1 MPTSRERLRTKLRRR
16 AAFLVDTGSASRR
29 AMSADEAERFLWS
42 IEKNDPNAFGLTK
55 LSELRVNDP
64 IDVAARGYSWNA
76 TTDTGIEGPMT
87 LLTYAAWLGRAWIVR
102 GLLRAGAVPEVGS
115 AFVSPF
121 SSGRTNARRDRV
133 AATSRDSSGT
143 SSRAREHGH
152 DEYDVSRTGS
162 LALLFKRLHA
172 RYPEAATWLV
182 IAAARARAAGGA
194 RLAENTRLGD
204 DLKNENENETPPL
217 SRCAFRACRSAR
229 PVRPFAFATC
239 RHVACEM
246 CVWEAVAREHGE
258 GFCCPVCDAR
268 GDETESRNT
277 EKVADDFSVARAS
290 RARWLALPAE
300 APDAACA
307 VTACAKPCAENADD
321 DTTRDANA
329 SAREHDPPGELS
341 PRTIRREKL
350 PRLGKARRAD
360 PVLGFFDA
368 KGARVTFSPVPVAS
382 AARRRAS
389 KHATREDRTRAL
401 LAAAASGDA
410 PTVRAVVDAG
420 VDVECADECGFTP
433 LALAAWRGRLG
444 AARAMLAAGADPA
457 AVVAGGVTAARA
469 ARANGH
475 ADVLRAL
482 RDALGETASGDEGFR
497 HEGETAEARTSAAD
511 VGGVCRDASE
521 RKKKGR
527 FVSSPRDLPR
537 PPPPRVTLVPVPP
550 CAMEEVASG
559 LGAVYG
565 DGCFD
570 DNAARGDGDE
580 TERENG
586 SFLDAVDDLA
596 DVVSGKFGPAGACSD
611 AERLHFAD
619 AEGWVRAELARAIES
634 IVDSL
639 IATKGKLAEIYGGAG
654 REVETTSKARSDDD
668 DDDDD
673 DDGDVAE
680 NFPRSRAAVRA
691 VVLPKM
697 RFLRYPD
704 PGGRLNPHVDLR
716 KVDEESATGQ
726 RSTHT
731 FCLYLATCA
740 AGGETVT
747 LDKVRE
753 PKDPMS
759 DRFAVGACKPK
770 RGRLFL
776 FPHGTP
782 HAGRPV
788 VDVPKVLLRGECY
801 VVPNQ

>member
-1 MPTSRERLRTKLRRR
+1 M
-16 AAFLVDTGSASRR
+16 
-29 AMSADEAERFLWS
+29 
-42 IEKNDPNAFGLTK
+42 
-55 LSELRVNDP
+55 
-64 IDVAARGYSWNA
+64 
-76 TTDTGIEGPMT
+76 
-87 LLTYAAWLGRAWIVR
+87 
-102 GLLRAGAVPEVGS
+102 
-115 AFVSPF
+115 
-121 SSGRTNARRDRV
+121 
-133 AATSRDSSGT
+133 
-143 SSRAREHGH
+143 
-152 DEYDVSRTGS
+152 
-162 LALLFKRLHA
+162 
-172 RYPEAATWLV
+172 
-182 IAAARARAAGGA
+182 
-194 RLAENTRLGD
+194 
-204 DLKNENENETPPL
+204 
-217 SRCAFRACRSAR
+217 
-229 PVRPFAFATC
+229 
-239 RHVACEM
+239 
-246 CVWEAVAREHGE
+246 
-258 GFCCPVCDAR
+258 
-268 GDETESRNT
+268 
-277 EKVADDFSVARAS
+277 
-290 RARWLALPAE
+290 
-300 APDAACA
+300 
-307 VTACAKPCAENADD
+307 
-321 DTTRDANA
+321 
-329 SAREHDPPGELS
+329 
-341 PRTIRREKL
+341 
-350 PRLGKARRAD
+350 
-360 PVLGFFDA
+360 LGFFDA
-368 KGARVTFSPVPVAS
+368 KGARVTFSPLPVAS

-444 AARAMLAAGADPA
+444 AARVLLAAGADPA

-475 ADVLRAL
+475 AGVLRVI
-482 RDALGETASGDEGFR
+482 RDALGESPSRSIGARLTDA
-497 HEGETAEARTSAAD
+497 ETPKAETRAAD
-511 VGGVCRDASE
+511 VAFSRD
-521 RKKKGR
+521 GR
-527 FVSSPRDLPR
+527 APAT
-537 PPPPRVTLVPVPP
+537 PPITTLVPVPP

-559 LGAVYG
+559 VGAVYG

-570 DNAARGDGDE
+570 DRGERGDE
-580 TERENG
+580 PAMTKTKTKTRAE

-619 AEGWVRAELARAIES
+619 AEGWVRAELARAIEA
-634 IVDSL
+634 IVESL
-639 IATKGKLAEIYGGAG
+639 LATKGKLVELCGEPSG
-654 REVETTSKARSDDD
+654 RTPETSSKAKGERSDG
-668 DDDDD
+668 
-673 DDGDVAE
+673 DDGVAE

-731 FCLYLATCA
+731 FCLYLATCD

-801 VVPNQ
+801 MVPNQ

>member
-1 MPTSRERLRTKLRRR
+1 
-16 AAFLVDTGSASRR
+16 
-29 AMSADEAERFLWS
+29 
-42 IEKNDPNAFGLTK
+42 
-55 LSELRVNDP
+55 
-64 IDVAARGYSWNA
+64 
-76 TTDTGIEGPMT
+76 MT

-102 GLLRAGAVPEVGS
+102 GLLRAGAVPEVES
-115 AFVSPF
+115 RSRA
-121 SSGRTNARRDRV
+121 TTKQRRRRV
-133 AATSRDSSGT
+133 AETSRDASRAA
-143 SSRAREHGH
+143 SSRAREYGC
-152 DEYDVSRTGS
+152 DEYDEYDEDDEDDEDDEYGVARTGS

-172 RYPEAATWLV
+172 RYPEAATWLA

-194 RLAENTRLGD
+194 RLAENARLGARLD
-204 DLKNENENETPPL
+204 EDAPL
-217 SRCAFRACRSAR
+217 SRCAFRACRAAR
-229 PVRPFAFATC
+229 PRRPFAFVTC
-239 RHVACEM
+239 HHAACEM
-246 CVWEAVAREHGE
+246 CVWEAVAREHGG
-258 GFCCPVCDAR
+258 GFCCPVCDDAKR
-268 GDETESRNT
+268 RDEAEPTDVSLRKKRKEAGDANR
-277 EKVADDFSVARAS
+277 RAS
-290 RARWLALPAE
+290 RARWLTLPAE

-307 VTACAKPCAENADD
+307 ASEAGAASIDTCDD
-321 DTTRDANA
+321 DA
-329 SAREHDPPGELS
+329 SAFEPPGELPPS
-341 PRTIRREKL
+341 RRGKL
-350 PRLGKARRAD
+350 LRRGKTRLAD
-360 PVLGFFDA
+360 AALGSFDA
-368 KGARVTFSPVPVAS
+368 KGARTSFWPAPAPA

-410 PTVRAVVDAG
+410 PMVRAVVDAG

-444 AARAMLAAGADPA
+444 AARVLLAAGADPA

-475 ADVLRAL
+475 AGVLRVI
-482 RDALGETASGDEGFR
+482 RDALGESPSRSIGARRTDA
-497 HEGETAEARTSAAD
+497 ETPKAETRAAD
-511 VGGVCRDASE
+511 VAFSRGGRA
-521 RKKKGR
+521 
-527 FVSSPRDLPR
+527 PATR
-537 PPPPRVTLVPVPP
+537 PIATLVPVPP

-559 LGAVYG
+559 VGAVYA

-570 DNAARGDGDE
+570 DRGARGDEPAMTKTKTE
-580 TERENG
+580 TKTKTKTKTKTRAE

-619 AEGWVRAELARAIES
+619 AEGWVRAELARAIEA
-634 IVDSL
+634 IVESL
-639 IATKGKLAEIYGGAG
+639 LATKGKLVELCGEPSG
-654 REVETTSKARSDDD
+654 RTPATSSKAGERADG
-668 DDDDD
+668 
-673 DDGDVAE
+673 DDGDDETDGDDAR
-680 NFPRSRAAVRA
+680 PRARAAVRA
-691 VVLPKM
+691 TVLPKM

-716 KVDEESATGQ
+716 KVDEESSTGQ

-731 FCLYLATCA
+731 FCLYLATCD

-801 VVPNQ
+801 MVPNQ

>member
-1 MPTSRERLRTKLRRR
+1 MPNTRERLRTKLRRR
-16 AAFLVDTGSASRR
+16 AAFLVDTGSAPRR
-29 AMSADEAERFLWS
+29 AMSAAETELFLWS

-55 LSELRVNDP
+55 LSELRLNDP
-64 IDVAARGYSWNA
+64 IDVTARGYSWNA

-102 GLLRAGAVPEVGS
+102 GLLRAGAVPQVGTKTTTRIDA
-115 AFVSPF
+115 AFTH
-121 SSGRTNARRDRV
+121 R
-133 AATSRDSSGT
+133 TSRDFRDAPSET
-143 SSRAREHGH
+143 RENAH
-152 DEYDVSRTGS
+152 DEYDVTRTGS
-162 LALLFKRLHA
+162 LALLFKRLYA

-182 IAAARARAAGGA
+182 IAAARAGAAGGA
-194 RLAENTRLGD
+194 RLAENKRRRDERLD
-204 DLKNENENETPPL
+204 QTLAPL
-217 SRCAFRACRSAR
+217 SRCAFRACRAAR

-239 RHVACEM
+239 QHVACEM
-246 CVWEAVAREHGE
+246 CVWQAVAREHGG
-258 GFCCPVCDAR
+258 GFCCPVCDAAARTKPEAKTETR
-268 GDETESRNT
+268 GGEAE
-277 EKVADDFSVARAS
+277 EKVPPSVRPGDVARAS
-290 RARWLALPAE
+290 RTRWLALPSE
-300 APDAACA
+300 APDA
-307 VTACAKPCAENADD
+307 PCAASEATRGDD
-321 DTTRDANA
+321 A
-329 SAREHDPPGELS
+329 SACEPTGEVS
-341 PRTIRREKL
+341 PSRAEKL
-350 PRLGKARRAD
+350 ARRGKTRLAD
-360 PVLGFFDA
+360 AVLGVFDA
-368 KGARVTFSPVPVAS
+368 KGARKSFAPKPAAA

-389 KHATREDRTRAL
+389 NHATREDRTRAL

-410 PTVRAVVDAG
+410 PMVRAVVDAG

-433 LALAAWRGRLG
+433 LVLAAWRGRLG
-444 AARAMLAAGADPA
+444 ATRALLDAGADPT
-457 AVVAGGVTAARA
+457 VVAAGGVTAARA

-475 ADVLRAL
+475 ARVLRAL
-482 RDALGETASGDEGFR
+482 RDALGDKPSLEHRTARSVFSPCAAG
-497 HEGETAEARTSAAD
+497 ARL
-511 VGGVCRDASE
+511 G
-521 RKKKGR
+521 
-527 FVSSPRDLPR
+527 
-537 PPPPRVTLVPVPP
+537 PPRVTLVPVPA
-550 CAMEEVASG
+550 CAMEDVASG
-559 LGAVYG
+559 VGAVYG

-570 DNAARGDGDE
+570 DRGDRGDE
-580 TERENG
+580 RTETHAW

-611 AERLHFAD
+611 AERMHFAD
-619 AEGWVRAELARAIES
+619 AEGWVRAELARAIEA
-634 IVDSL
+634 IVESL
-639 IATKGKLAEIYGGAG
+639 VATKGKLVELFGGSGRTLETDSRAE
-654 REVETTSKARSDDD
+654 RSELRDDDGDDD

-673 DDGDVAE
+673 EVGVGLP
-680 NFPRSRAAVRA
+680 PRGAVRA

-716 KVDEESATGQ
+716 KVDEESDTGQ

-731 FCLYLATCA
+731 FCLYLATCD

-801 VVPNQ
+801 IVPSQ

>member
-1 MPTSRERLRTKLRRR
+1 MPNTRERLRTKLRRR
-16 AAFLVDTGSASRR
+16 AAFLVDTGSAPRR
-29 AMSADEAERFLWS
+29 AMSAAETELFLWS

-55 LSELRVNDP
+55 LSELRLNDP
-64 IDVAARGYSWNA
+64 IDVTARGYSWNA

-102 GLLRAGAVPEVGS
+102 GLLRAGAVPQVGTKTTTRIDA
-115 AFVSPF
+115 AFTH
-121 SSGRTNARRDRV
+121 R
-133 AATSRDSSGT
+133 TSRDFRDAPSET
-143 SSRAREHGH
+143 RENAH
-152 DEYDVSRTGS
+152 DEYDVTRTGS
-162 LALLFKRLHA
+162 LALLFKRLYA

-182 IAAARARAAGGA
+182 IAAARAGAAGGA
-194 RLAENTRLGD
+194 RLAENKRRRDERLD
-204 DLKNENENETPPL
+204 QTLAPL
-217 SRCAFRACRSAR
+217 SRCAFRACRAAR

-239 RHVACEM
+239 QHVACEM
-246 CVWEAVAREHGE
+246 CVWQAVAREHGG
-258 GFCCPVCDAR
+258 GFCCPVCDAAARTKPEAKTETR
-268 GDETESRNT
+268 GGEAE
-277 EKVADDFSVARAS
+277 EKVPPSVRPGDVARAS
-290 RARWLALPAE
+290 RTRWLALPSE
-300 APDAACA
+300 APDA
-307 VTACAKPCAENADD
+307 PCAASEATRGDD
-321 DTTRDANA
+321 A
-329 SAREHDPPGELS
+329 SACEPTGEVS
-341 PRTIRREKL
+341 PSRAEKL
-350 PRLGKARRAD
+350 ARRGKTRLAD
-360 PVLGFFDA
+360 AVLGVFDA
-368 KGARVTFSPVPVAS
+368 KGARKSFAPKPAAA

-389 KHATREDRTRAL
+389 NHATREDRTRAL

-410 PTVRAVVDAG
+410 PMVRAVVDAG

-444 AARAMLAAGADPA
+444 AARVLLAAGADPA

-475 ADVLRAL
+475 AGVLRL
-482 RDALGETASGDEGFR
+482 IRNALGESASRSIGARLTDA
-497 HEGETAEARTSAAD
+497 ETAKAETRAAD
-511 VGGVCRDASE
+511 VAFSRGGRA
-521 RKKKGR
+521 
-527 FVSSPRDLPR
+527 PATR
-537 PPPPRVTLVPVPP
+537 PIATLVPVPP

-559 LGAVYG
+559 VGAVYG

-570 DNAARGDGDE
+570 DRGDRGDAR
-580 TERENG
+580 TRTRAG
-586 SFLDAVDDLA
+586 CFLDAVDDLA

-619 AEGWVRAELARAIES
+619 AEGWVRAELARAIEA
-634 IVDSL
+634 IVESL
-639 IATKGKLAEIYGGAG
+639 VATKGKLVELFPGHPG
-654 REVETTSKARSDDD
+654 RTLETSSKARRSDGNRADDD
-668 DDDDD
+668 A
-673 DDGDVAE
+673 GGGARAP
-680 NFPRSRAAVRA
+680 PRGAVRA

-716 KVDEESATGQ
+716 KVDEESSTGE

-731 FCLYLATCA
+731 FCLYLATCDT
-740 AGGETVT
+740 GGETVT

-801 VVPNQ
+801 MVAND

>member
-1 MPTSRERLRTKLRRR
+1 MPTARERLRTRLRRK
-16 AAFLVDTGSASRR
+16 AAFLVETGSASRR
-29 AMSADEAERFLWS
+29 AMSADEVEHFLWS

-55 LSELRVNDP
+55 LSELRLNDP
-64 IDVAARGYSWNA
+64 VDVAARGYSWNA
-76 TTDTGIEGPMT
+76 TADTGIEGRMT

-115 AFVSPF
+115 ISK
-121 SSGRTNARRDRV
+121 TETTKQRRR
-133 AATSRDSSGT
+133 R
-143 SSRAREHGH
+143 SRAREYGCDEYDEYDAYDEY
-152 DEYDVSRTGS
+152 DEYDVARTGS

-172 RYPEAATWLV
+172 RYPEAATWLA

-194 RLAENTRLGD
+194 RLAENARLGARLD
-204 DLKNENENETPPL
+204 EDAPL
-217 SRCAFRACRSAR
+217 SRCAFRACRAAR
-229 PVRPFAFATC
+229 PRRPFAFATC
-239 RHVACEM
+239 LHAACEM
-246 CVWEAVAREHGE
+246 CVWEAVAREHGG
-258 GFCCPVCDAR
+258 GFCCPVCDDAKR
-268 GDETESRNT
+268 RDEAEPKPTDVSPRKRKEAGDANR
-277 EKVADDFSVARAS
+277 RAS
-290 RARWLALPAE
+290 RARWLTLPAE

-307 VTACAKPCAENADD
+307 ASEAGVASTDTRDD
-321 DTTRDANA
+321 DA
-329 SAREHDPPGELS
+329 SASEPPGELPPS
-341 PRTIRREKL
+341 RRGKL
-350 PRLGKARRAD
+350 LRLGKTRLAD
-360 PVLGFFDA
+360 AVLGSFDA
-368 KGARVTFSPVPVAS
+368 KGARTSFLPAPAPA

-410 PTVRAVVDAG
+410 PMVRAVVDAG

-444 AARAMLAAGADPA
+444 AARVLLAAGADPA

-475 ADVLRAL
+475 AGVLRVI
-482 RDALGETASGDEGFR
+482 RDALSRESPSRSIGASRSIDAETPKA
-497 HEGETAEARTSAAD
+497 ETRAAD
-511 VGGVCRDASE
+511 VAFSRFPGRASTT
-521 RKKKGR
+521 
-527 FVSSPRDLPR
+527 
-537 PPPPRVTLVPVPP
+537 PPITTLVPVPP

-559 LGAVYG
+559 VGAVYA

-570 DNAARGDGDE
+570 DCGERGDE
-580 TERENG
+580 PAMTKTKTKTKTKTRAE

-619 AEGWVRAELARAIES
+619 AEGWVRAELARAIEA
-634 IVDSL
+634 IVESL
-639 IATKGKLAEIYGGAG
+639 IATKGKLVELCGEPSG
-654 REVETTSKARSDDD
+654 RTPETSSKAKGERSDGDD
-668 DDDDD
+668 
-673 DDGDVAE
+673 AR
-680 NFPRSRAAVRA
+680 PRARAAVRA

-716 KVDEESATGQ
+716 KVDEESSTGQ

-731 FCLYLATCA
+731 FCLYLATCD

-801 VVPNQ
+801 MVPNQ

>member
-1 MPTSRERLRTKLRRR
+1 MPNTRERLRTKLRRR
-16 AAFLVDTGSASRR
+16 AAFLVDTGSAPRR
-29 AMSADEAERFLWS
+29 AMSAAETELFLWS

-55 LSELRVNDP
+55 LSELRLNDP
-64 IDVAARGYSWNA
+64 IDVTARGYSWNA

-102 GLLRAGAVPEVGS
+102 GLLRAGAVPQVGTKTTTRIDA
-115 AFVSPF
+115 AFTH
-121 SSGRTNARRDRV
+121 R
-133 AATSRDSSGT
+133 TSRDFRDAPSET
-143 SSRAREHGH
+143 RENAH
-152 DEYDVSRTGS
+152 DEYDVTRTGS
-162 LALLFKRLHA
+162 LALLFKRLYA

-182 IAAARARAAGGA
+182 IAAARAGAAGGA
-194 RLAENTRLGD
+194 RLAENKRRRDERLD
-204 DLKNENENETPPL
+204 QTLAPL
-217 SRCAFRACRSAR
+217 SRCAFRACRTAR

-239 RHVACEM
+239 QHVACEM
-246 CVWEAVAREHGE
+246 CVWQAVAREHGG
-258 GFCCPVCDAR
+258 GFCCPVCDAAARTKPEAKTETR
-268 GDETESRNT
+268 GGEAE
-277 EKVADDFSVARAS
+277 EKVPPSVRPGDVARAS
-290 RARWLALPAE
+290 RTRWLALPSE
-300 APDAACA
+300 APDA
-307 VTACAKPCAENADD
+307 PCAASEATRGDD
-321 DTTRDANA
+321 A
-329 SAREHDPPGELS
+329 SACEPTGEVS
-341 PRTIRREKL
+341 PSRAEKL
-350 PRLGKARRAD
+350 ARRGKTRLAD
-360 PVLGFFDA
+360 AVLGVFDA
-368 KGARVTFSPVPVAS
+368 KGARKSFAPKPAAA

-389 KHATREDRTRAL
+389 NHATREDRMRAL

-410 PTVRAVVDAG
+410 PMVRAVVDAG

-433 LALAAWRGRLG
+433 LVLAAWRGRVG

-457 AVVAGGVTAARA
+457 AVAAGGVTAARA

-475 ADVLRAL
+475 ARVLRVI
-482 RDALGETASGDEGFR
+482 RDALGGRSPSPERPTAHSDGGDAAETKA
-497 HEGETAEARTSAAD
+497 SAAD
-511 VGGVCRDASE
+511 VSFVRDASD
-521 RKKKGR
+521 GR
-527 FVSSPRDLPR
+527 FFSPRARAGEVRLR
-537 PPPPRVTLVPVPP
+537 PPRVTLVPVPA
-550 CAMEEVASG
+550 CAMEDVASG
-559 LGAVYG
+559 VGAVYG

-570 DNAARGDGDE
+570 DRGDRGDAR
-580 TERENG
+580 TRTRAG
-586 SFLDAVDDLA
+586 CFLDAVDDLA

-619 AEGWVRAELARAIES
+619 AEGWVRAELARAIEA
-634 IVDSL
+634 IVESL
-639 IATKGKLAEIYGGAG
+639 VATKGKLVELFPGHPG
-654 REVETTSKARSDDD
+654 RTLETSSKARRSDGNRADDD
-668 DDDDD
+668 A
-673 DDGDVAE
+673 GGGARAP
-680 NFPRSRAAVRA
+680 PRGAVRA

-716 KVDEESATGQ
+716 KVDEESDTGQ

-731 FCLYLATCA
+731 FCLYLATCD

-801 VVPNQ
+801 IVPSQ